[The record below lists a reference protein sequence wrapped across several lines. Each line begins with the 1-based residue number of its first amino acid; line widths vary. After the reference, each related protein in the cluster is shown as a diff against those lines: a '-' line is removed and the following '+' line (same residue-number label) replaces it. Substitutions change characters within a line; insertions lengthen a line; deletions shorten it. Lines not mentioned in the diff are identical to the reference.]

1 LSEPIDARS
10 QELLEAANYAQVA
23 TIRRDGSPHVTPVWV
38 DMRDGMVWLNSAEG
52 RAWPANLKRDPR
64 VALNV
69 QNLENPQEFVEIRGL
84 VSQITRDGADEHIDS
99 LAKKYLGEDTYP
111 YRQPGEQ
118 RVIIKILPEWA
129 RHQG

>member
-1 LSEPIDARS
+1 VSVPLDERS
-10 QELLEAANYAQVA
+10 QELLQATNFAQVA

-38 DMRDGMVWLNSAEG
+38 DVRDGIVWLNSAQG
-52 RAWPANLKRDPR
+52 RAWPANLRRDPR

-69 QNLENPQEFVEIRGL
+69 QNLEKTQENLEIRGEATE
-84 VSQITRDGADEHIDS
+84 ITPEGADEHIDF
-99 LAKKYLGEDTYP
+99 LAHKYLGADSYP

-118 RVIIKILPEWA
+118 RLIIKIAPEWV

>member
-1 LSEPIDARS
+1 MPVPLDARS
-10 QELLEAANYAQVA
+10 QELLEATNFAQVA

-38 DMRDGMVWLNSAEG
+38 DVRDGLVWLNSAQG
-52 RAWPANLKRDPR
+52 RAWPANLRRDPR

-69 QNLENPQEFVEIRGL
+69 QNLENPQENLEIRGEA
-84 VSQITRDGADEHIDS
+84 SEITPDGADEHIDY
-99 LAKKYLGEDTYP
+99 LAKKYLGLDSYP

-118 RVIIKILPEWA
+118 RLIIRITPEWV